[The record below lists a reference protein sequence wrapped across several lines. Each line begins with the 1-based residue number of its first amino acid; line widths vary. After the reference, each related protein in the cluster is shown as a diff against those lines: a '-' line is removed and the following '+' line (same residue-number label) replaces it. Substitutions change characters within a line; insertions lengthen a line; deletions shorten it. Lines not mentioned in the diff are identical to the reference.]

1 MCIRDRDKRCHS
13 GDSTGHGIHALGVA
27 HGSDPNAGWW
37 PGKSIMRR
45 DMMRTNTGSIRL
57 TRGNSEVPD
66 AILTMMGPIAQRSEP
81 PAHNRSV
88 PGSNPGG
95 PTISASRRDAENAT
109 IATANEGRDT
119 RPPAVR
125 PALRPGWIRETLSA
139 PPPSG
144 AFFCLEGGTLRCCLT
159 STS

>member
-1 MCIRDRDKRCHS
+1 MRDKRCHS
-13 GDSTGHGIHALGVA
+13 GDSTGHGIHALGLA

-88 PGSNPGG
+88 PGSNAGG
-95 PTISASRRDAENAT
+95 PTIPTEGVGARRAP
-109 IATANEGRDT
+109 RT
-119 RPPAVR
+119 RR
-125 PALRPGWIRETLSA
+125 LS
-139 PPPSG
+139 
-144 AFFCLEGGTLRCCLT
+144 TLRRTGTRRAQGIARNGESAMTTMCPAPQRGFFFADSPASLLIGDDDVA
-159 STS
+159 